1 MDEIV
6 IPGHLDNVV
15 SVESIKRQC
24 DQNSGFVKKNKKL
37 IQYILEIESSEMK
50 FNDIH
55 NDLYSLCV

>member
-37 IQYILEIESSEMK
+37 IQ
-50 FNDIH
+50 
-55 NDLYSLCV
+55 